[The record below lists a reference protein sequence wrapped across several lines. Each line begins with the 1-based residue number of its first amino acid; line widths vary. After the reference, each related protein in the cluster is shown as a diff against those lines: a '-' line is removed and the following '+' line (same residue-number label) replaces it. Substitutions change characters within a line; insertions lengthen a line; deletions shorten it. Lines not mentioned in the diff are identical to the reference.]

1 MRKEN
6 STNLENELLIKASC
20 GTSYTLDL
28 IGSRWK
34 PLILWRLLLQD
45 CLRYSQLKNSMPN
58 ISERILILQLRELE
72 QDKLIS
78 RKVYPEVPPRVE
90 YSLTALGLSLEPI
103 LRSLSVWGDANRP
116 NRTAEGIDQAEQIE
130 NLNKKELSL

>member
-1 MRKEN
+1 MRKES

-20 GTSYTLDL
+20 GTFYTLSV

-34 PLILWRLLLQD
+34 PLILWRLLLKGS
-45 CLRYSQLKNSMPN
+45 LRYSQLKNSMPN
-58 ISERILILQLRELE
+58 VSERILILQLRELE

-78 RKVYPEVPPRVE
+78 RKVYPEVPPKVE

-103 LRSLSVWGDANRP
+103 LRSLSEWGDANRP
-116 NRTAEGIDQAEQIE
+116 NKSVESSDQIDKPSER
-130 NLNKKELSL
+130 ELSV

>member
-1 MRKEN
+1 
-6 STNLENELLIKASC
+6 
-20 GTSYTLDL
+20 
-28 IGSRWK
+28 
-34 PLILWRLLLQD
+34 
-45 CLRYSQLKNSMPN
+45 MPN

-116 NRTAEGIDQAEQIE
+116 NRTAEGIDQAEEIE